1 MQILSTFKLSKEN
14 IKKVNQYGGTVT
26 MFENE
31 NALKECSREVLKS
44 ADGIIANHRTL
55 QKEFMDQCKNLKWIH
70 CPHIGIERL
79 PLSYLQERG
88 IVVTNG
94 RGTAGV
100 PISEDIMCMI
110 LMFARQSMKSFRN
123 QNEHQWKSVPGVFN
137 LFGKTLGIM
146 GTGDVG
152 SQTAK
157 RAKAFGMRTI
167 GMNTTGNPVE
177 FFDEIYVTKDINEF
191 LAQCDIIVCTLPP
204 TEKTVGLVDREQF
217 ECMKP
222 TAYLVNISRAS
233 IFHEEVLFEYL
244 KDHKIAGAALDVF
257 MDEFKMGYL
266 PEDSPFWELDNLIVT
281 PHMAGGGDLWGDFS
295 TEIVMHNLQCFC
307 ENRLSDLLN
316 IRDYSKGY

>member
-1 MQILSTFKLSKEN
+1 MKILSTFQLSPEHVE
-14 IKKVNQYGGTVT
+14 KVKGYGGELTV
-26 MFENE
+26 FENE
-31 NALKECSREVLKS
+31 NALKECDASVLEH

-55 QKEFMDQCKNLKWIH
+55 QKEFMDQCNNLKWIH

-79 PLSYLQERG
+79 PLQYLQERR

-100 PISEDIMCMI
+100 PIAEDIMCMI
-110 LMFARQSMKSFRN
+110 LMFSRQSMETFKN
-123 QNEHQWKSVPGVFN
+123 QTQHQWKHISGVFN
-137 LFGKTLGIM
+137 LYHKTLGIM

-157 RAKAFGMRTI
+157 RAKSFGMRTI

-177 FFDEIYVTKDINEF
+177 YFDKIYISKDINEF
-191 LAQCDIIVCTLPP
+191 LALCDIIVCTLPP
-204 TEKTVGLVDREQF
+204 TGKTARLIDREQF

-233 IFHEEVLFEYL
+233 IFNEEVLYEYL

-257 MDEFKMGYL
+257 MDEFKLGYL
-266 PEDSPFWELDNLIVT
+266 PEESPFWELDNLIIT
-281 PHMAGGGDLWGDFS
+281 PHMAGSGDLWNDFS
-295 TEIVMHNLQCFC
+295 TDIVMHNLQCFS

-316 IRDYSKGY
+316 IRDYDKGY

>member
-1 MQILSTFKLSKEN
+1 MKILSTFKLSPEN
-14 IKKVNQYGGTVT
+14 AEKVAQFGGQITI
-26 MFENE
+26 FNNE
-31 NALKECSREVLKS
+31 NDLKECSPEVLES

-55 QKEFMDQCKNLKWIH
+55 QKDFMDQCKNLKWIH

-79 PLSYLQERG
+79 PLQYLQERN

-110 LMFARQSMKSFRN
+110 LMFARRSMDTFQN
-123 QNEHQWKSVPGVFN
+123 QMRHQWKHVSGVFN
-137 LFGKTLGIM
+137 LCHKTLGIM

-152 SQTAK
+152 SQTAR
-157 RAKAFGMRTI
+157 RAKSFGMRVI
-167 GMNTTGNPVE
+167 GMNTTGNPVDS
-177 FFDEIYVTKDINEF
+177 FDEIYVTKDINAF
-191 LAQCDIIVCTLPP
+191 LKQCDIIVCTLPP
-204 TEKTVGLVDREQF
+204 TEKTVRLVDREQF

-233 IFHEEVLFEYL
+233 IFNEEVLYEYL
-244 KDHKIAGAALDVF
+244 KNHKIAGAALDVF
-257 MDEFKMGYL
+257 MDEFRLGYL
-266 PEDSPFWELDNLIVT
+266 PEESPFWELDNLIVT
-281 PHMAGGGDLWGDFS
+281 PHMAGSGDLWNDFS
-295 TEIVMHNLQCFC
+295 TDIVMRNLQCFC